1 MLNTIVTFVRR
12 AALAV
17 ALAAT
22 SGFAAA
28 GTIHVAIDTS
38 VFDADSGYL
47 DFSLSSFA
55 SGVPLATA
63 TISNLTGFGKAARDE
78 SVSFGFGEAGASY
91 VLRND
96 APNYLSHAVDF
107 GGELAFDL
115 TFAGDY
121 DKDSYLSHFAVWLL
135 DSDFQPLGSANST
148 NFAMLEYRWTPSPTE
163 GGQGSVG
170 TVPEPGALLLM
181 AAGAAGMA
189 LARRRRSAKL
199 AA

>member
-1 MLNTIVTFVRR
+1 MLNTFVTFMRR
-12 AALAV
+12 AALAM

-38 VFDADSGYL
+38 VFDTDSGYL
-47 DFSLSSFA
+47 DFALSSTT
-55 SGVPLATA
+55 GVPLATA
-63 TISNLTGFGKAARDE
+63 TISNLTGFGKATRDE
-78 SVSFGFGEAGASY
+78 SVSFGFGEDGASY

-121 DKDSYLSHFAVWLL
+121 DKDISYLSHFAVWLL
-135 DSDFQPLGSANST
+135 DSDFLPLGSANST

-163 GGQGSVG
+163 GGQGTVG

-181 AAGAAGMA
+181 GVGAAGM
-189 LARRRRSAKL
+189 LVARRRRPIK
-199 AA
+199 